1 MMRHRTK
8 RAREMRRA
16 FKILRK
22 NEKKR
27 GYWQDVT
34 SMGKILKYISRK
46 FVGIRLRIEIKD

>member
-1 MMRHRTK
+1 
-8 RAREMRRA
+8 MRRA